1 MERLTETNNCIGF
14 METYLNVDCKKCQY
28 KDTAECEEFKE
39 ECKAVVDFKGFVK
52 NMYSKLKEYEDLE
65 EQGKLLKLSC
75 AEVYKSSGDYVFYIF
90 EDEIV
95 ECINCGVQIEA
106 DGNMVFTL
114 AANEKVFPYREPDSE
129 HDLSP
134 EDWCKETITLSVCEW
149 GKTVF
154 ITQEK
159 AEDALEKLSG
169 TA

>member
-1 MERLTETNNCIGF
+1 MERDIEKDLIEIECAIKSQKEKDNIFTMSVLQRC
-14 METYLNVDCKKCQY
+14 Y
-28 KDTAECEEFKE
+28 KL
-39 ECKAVVDFKGFVK
+39 V
-52 NMYSKLKEYEDLE
+52 SQLKEYKDLE
-65 EQGKLLKLSC
+65 EQNRLLKLPC

-106 DGNMVFTL
+106 DGNVVFTL

-134 EDWCKETITLSVCEW
+134 EDWCQETVTLSVDEW

-154 ITQEK
+154 LTREE
-159 AEDALEKLSG
+159 AEAALKELERGKG
-169 TA
+169 E

>member
-1 MERLTETNNCIGF
+1 MERLTERLTDKSYCISDIRAIQKETFYEDMECRRGF
-14 METYLNVDCKKCQY
+14 DLYTG
-28 KDTAECEEFKE
+28 
-39 ECKAVVDFKGFVK
+39 KAID
-52 NMYSKLKEYEDLE
+52 KLAEYEDLE
-65 EQGKLLKLSC
+65 EQNKLLKLPC

-154 ITQEK
+154 LTREE
-159 AEDALEKLSG
+159 AEAALKGLERGKG
-169 TA
+169 NETD